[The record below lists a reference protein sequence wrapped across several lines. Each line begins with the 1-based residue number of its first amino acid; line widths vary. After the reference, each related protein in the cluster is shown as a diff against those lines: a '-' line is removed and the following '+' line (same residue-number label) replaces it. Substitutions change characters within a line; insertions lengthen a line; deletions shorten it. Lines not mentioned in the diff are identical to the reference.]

1 MPVAAVSVAGY
12 RSIQHLRLPVGPLTV
27 LVGKNGVGKTNLY
40 RALELLHAAADG
52 SITRCIAE
60 DGGAESVLWAGAQRN
75 GELVNLTFMVEIDT
89 LEYRIEIGLP
99 MLAELA
105 LCLEQGV
112 KEEELRLRA
121 GNKSTVL
128 MRRQGPDA
136 WLLDADGARRDYA
149 RALLPSETALAS
161 FRDVDRYP
169 ALEYVRRELNG
180 WRFFHTFRTE
190 PGAAVRGSCLA
201 LATPMLRA
209 DGTDLAAVLATLYYV
224 QGDAVAVER
233 AVDEALPG
241 AKLMVDVDKG
251 RASFALKF
259 PDQPRAFGA
268 HEISDGTLR
277 YLCLVGALC
286 SYRLPAFIALN
297 EPETSLHPDLMPAL
311 AGLIA
316 RASKRTRIWV
326 VTHSKVLANEISR
339 LTGVRPGSVTK
350 RRGATWIDGLA
361 PTSPMADERDRLQ
374 A

>member
-12 RSIQHLRLPVGPLTV
+12 RSIQQLRLPVGPLTV

-52 SITRCIAE
+52 SITRRIAE

-75 GELVNLTFMVEIDT
+75 GEPVKLTFTVEIDT
-89 LEYRIEIGLP
+89 LDYRIEIGLP

-121 GNKSTVL
+121 GGKSTVL
-128 MRRQGPDA
+128 KRRQGPNV
-136 WLLDADGARRDYA
+136 WLLDADGMRREYA
-149 RALLPSETALAS
+149 KTLLPSETALAS
-161 FRDVDRYP
+161 FRDIDRYP
-169 ALEYVRRELNG
+169 ALEYVRRELAG

-201 LATPMLRA
+201 LATPMLRT

-224 QGDAVAVER
+224 QGDAAAVER

-241 AKLMVDVDKG
+241 AKLMVEVDKG

-311 AGLIA
+311 AELIA

-326 VTHSKVLANEISR
+326 VTHSKVLAADIGR
-339 LTGVRPGSVTK
+339 LTGVRPGAVTK
-350 RRGATWIDGLA
+350 RRGATWIEGLA
-361 PTSPMADERDRLQ
+361 PVAEDRSGRLR